1 MKYAF
6 VGCNVWILIHSAV
19 TQQQCYENNNFDV
32 ITEKQQFWV
41 QITPQIWYVN
51 KYNKQEK
58 KINLQSKSEE
68 QSNETAMWFALCCVF
83 CFWRSLEF
91 WLYDN
96 SSLSSN
102 LPPAARFLC
111 WTILWTVP
119 QNAKWATR

>member
-1 MKYAF
+1 M
-6 VGCNVWILIHSAV
+6 S
-19 TQQQCYENNNFDV
+19 
-32 ITEKQQFWV
+32 TEKQQFSA
-41 QITPQIWYVN
+41 QITSQIIYVN

-102 LPPAARFLC
+102 LPPAARFYVGPFCERSPRMLNER
-111 WTILWTVP
+111 LV
-119 QNAKWATR
+119 KKSLSSS